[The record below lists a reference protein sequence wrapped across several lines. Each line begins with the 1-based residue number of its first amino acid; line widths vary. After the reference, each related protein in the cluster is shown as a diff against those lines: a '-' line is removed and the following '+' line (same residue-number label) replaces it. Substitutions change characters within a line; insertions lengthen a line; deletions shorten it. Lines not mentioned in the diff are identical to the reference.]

1 MENQSESTMIRL
13 TLLLI
18 PNAFDSFS
26 LNSLLEQLVSCAN
39 SLERA
44 NTVTLSNTE
53 NQNEKKTM
61 STWCDKPSACTGR
74 NLSNLSQDRV
84 NLVLLALWRRNA
96 QISCFQIKFGR
107 VASLSARRRLIIKS
121 YH

>member
-53 NQNEKKTM
+53 DQNEKKKNNEHM
-61 STWCDKPSACTGR
+61 
-74 NLSNLSQDRV
+74 V
-84 NLVLLALWRRNA
+84 
-96 QISCFQIKFGR
+96 
-107 VASLSARRRLIIKS
+107 
-121 YH
+121 